1 MLYSFQ
7 INFMQSTDTLNPT
20 KINSKL
26 LIQQYKNTRQA
37 SELLCKPLK
46 VEDYV
51 VQPAE
56 FISPP
61 KWNLAHVTWFF
72 ETFILKQHLPSY
84 QEHNPQ
90 FAYFFN
96 SYYESLG
103 NRTFRA
109 HRGNMTRPTTEEV
122 YTYRSYVDKYM
133 VEFLKT
139 TELTDEQVALVE
151 LGINHEQQHQ
161 ELLLTD
167 LKYILANNPL
177 FPEYLPPTC
186 DTDSVHIPSLEFI
199 EFPEDLHTIG
209 YEGNDFH
216 FDNEKGVHKHFLHSF
231 RIANR
236 LITNAEYMEFMAEG
250 GYQNFAH
257 WLSPAWEWVK
267 NEQIEAPLYWHKI
280 KDVWHQ
286 YTLQGLQRVNPD
298 APVTHI
304 SFYEADAYAT
314 WAGKRLA
321 TEFEWE
327 VACKKLNPE
336 IPQNAIFQETAH
348 LAPQPETT
356 IPCFYGNVWEWT
368 NSAYLPYPYYQKAE
382 GALGEY
388 NGKFMINQMIL
399 RGGSCVTPL
408 NHIRPT
414 YRNFFHPHER
424 WQFTGIRL
432 AEYVL

>member
-167 LKYILANNPL
+167 IKFILGHNPL
-177 FPEYLPPTC
+177 FPIYDLGKEEHLN
-186 DTDSVHIPSLEFI
+186 TDQENQEMLKGEGGIYE
-199 EFPEDLHTIG
+199 IG
-209 YEGNDFH
+209 YKGEGFC
-216 FDNEKGVHKHFLHSF
+216 FDNELNKHKVYINEFNSKT
-231 RIANR
+231 
-236 LITNAEYMEFMAEG
+236 LIF
-250 GYQNFAH
+250 
-257 WLSPAWEWVK
+257 V
-267 NEQIEAPLYWHKI
+267 
-280 KDVWHQ
+280 
-286 YTLQGLQRVNPD
+286 
-298 APVTHI
+298 
-304 SFYEADAYAT
+304 
-314 WAGKRLA
+314 
-321 TEFEWE
+321 
-327 VACKKLNPE
+327 
-336 IPQNAIFQETAH
+336 
-348 LAPQPETT
+348 
-356 IPCFYGNVWEWT
+356 
-368 NSAYLPYPYYQKAE
+368 
-382 GALGEY
+382 
-388 NGKFMINQMIL
+388 
-399 RGGSCVTPL
+399 
-408 NHIRPT
+408 
-414 YRNFFHPHER
+414 
-424 WQFTGIRL
+424 
-432 AEYVL
+432 